1 MFNFLVLWLI
11 VDLNIKGKHAVVIG
25 GGTEGI
31 RKVRALLGQDCKI
44 TVISNRFNRFL
55 MEQADLGRIELVK
68 AKLRDANILDNYA
81 DAFLV
86 LAATN
91 DRDLNRKI
99 IQTGRSLRA
108 FVYAADDPAVSDF
121 SYASIINI
129 EGIMQVAISTSGKS
143 PLMAR
148 KIRIKAE
155 RVLRRIIKKSDIENA
170 KLQEFARQVA
180 RPHIRTV
187 DERKEFL
194 YSVVK
199 NRQIQNLI
207 KEDRIEDAKS
217 ATLELLHKWEKKGKT

>member
-1 MFNFLVLWLI
+1 MI
-11 VDLNIKGKHAVVIG
+11 VDLNIKGKRAIVVG

-55 MEQADLGRIELVK
+55 TEQADSGKIELVK
-68 AKLRDANILDNYA
+68 ARLKDANILDNYN

-91 DRDLNRKI
+91 DRELNRKI
-99 IQTGRSLRA
+99 IERGRSLKA
-108 FVYAADDPAVSDF
+108 FVYAADDPPVSDF
-121 SYASIINI
+121 SYASIINM
-129 EGIMQVAISTSGKS
+129 EGIVQVAISTSGKS

-155 RVLRRIIKKSDIENA
+155 RVLRRIIKKADIENA
-170 KLQEFARQVA
+170 KLQEFARQAA

-217 ATLELLHKWEKKGKT
+217 ATLELLHKWERKGRT

>member
-1 MFNFLVLWLI
+1 LI
-11 VDLNIKGKHAVVIG
+11 VDLNIKGKRAIVVG

-55 MEQADLGRIELVK
+55 IEQADSGKIELVK
-68 AKLRDANILDNYA
+68 ARLKDANILDNYN

-91 DRDLNRKI
+91 DRELNRKI
-99 IQTGRSLRA
+99 IERGRSLMA

-129 EGIMQVAISTSGKS
+129 EGIVQVAISTSGKS

-155 RVLRRIIKKSDIENA
+155 RVLRRIIKKADIENA
-170 KLQEFARQVA
+170 KLQEFARQEA
-180 RPHIRTV
+180 RPYIRTV

-217 ATLELLHKWEKKGKT
+217 ATLELLHKWERKGRT

>member
-1 MFNFLVLWLI
+1 LI
-11 VDLNIKGKHAVVIG
+11 VDLNIKGKHAIVIG

-44 TVISNRFNRFL
+44 TVISNRFNRF
-55 MEQADLGRIELVK
+55 MIEQSELGKIELVK
-68 AKLRDANILDNYA
+68 AKLRDVNILDNYG

-91 DRDLNRKI
+91 DRELNRRI
-99 IQTGRSLRA
+99 IERGRSLRA

-121 SYASIINI
+121 SYASVINI
-129 EGIMQVAISTSGKS
+129 EGIVQIAISTSGKS

-155 RVLRRIIKKSDIENA
+155 RVLHRIIKKADIENA
-170 KLQEFARQVA
+170 KLQEFARQAA

-199 NRQIQNLI
+199 NNQIQNLI

-217 ATLELLHKWEKKGKT
+217 ATLELLDKWEKKGRT

>member
-1 MFNFLVLWLI
+1 LI

-31 RKVRALLGQDCKI
+31 RKVRGLLGQDCKI
-44 TVISNRFNRFL
+44 TVISNRVNRFL
-55 MEQADLGRIELVK
+55 IEQAALGKIKLVK
-68 AKLRDANILDNYA
+68 AKLSDANILDNYS

-91 DRDLNRKI
+91 DRELNRKI
-99 IQTGRSLRA
+99 IERGRLIKA

-121 SYASIINI
+121 SYASIVNI
-129 EGIMQVAISTSGKS
+129 EGIVQVAISTSGKS

-155 RVLRRIIKKSDIENA
+155 RVLRRIIKKADIENA
-170 KLQEFARQVA
+170 KLQEFARQAA
-180 RPHIRTV
+180 RLHIRTV
-187 DERKEFL
+187 GERKEFL
-194 YSVVK
+194 YSVIK

-207 KEDRIEDAKS
+207 KEDRMEDAKS
-217 ATLELLHKWEKKGKT
+217 ATLELLHEWEKKGRT

>member
-1 MFNFLVLWLI
+1 M
-11 VDLNIKGKHAVVIG
+11 KGKHAVVIG

-55 MEQADLGRIELVK
+55 IDQAARGSIELVK
-68 AKLRDANILDNYA
+68 AKLRDADLLDNYR
-81 DAFLV
+81 DAFMV

-91 DRDLNRKI
+91 DRALNRKI
-99 IQTGRSLRA
+99 VERGRALRA
-108 FVYAADDPAVSDF
+108 FVYAADDPVVSDF

-129 EGIMQVAISTSGKS
+129 EGIMQVAISTSGRS

-148 KIRIKAE
+148 KLRIRAE
-155 RVLRRIIKKSDIENA
+155 RIFRRIINKTDIENA
-170 KLQEFARQVA
+170 KLQEFARQAA
-180 RPHIRTV
+180 RPHIKTV
-187 DERKEFL
+187 DERKQFL
-194 YSVVK
+194 YSVIK

-217 ATLELLHKWEKKGKT
+217 ATLELLHRWEKKDRT

>member
-1 MFNFLVLWLI
+1 MI

-55 MEQADLGRIELVK
+55 MGQADLGRIELVK

-99 IQTGRSLRA
+99 IQRGRSLRA
-108 FVYAADDPAVSDF
+108 FVYAADDPDVSDF

-129 EGIMQVAISTSGKS
+129 EGIVQVAISTSGKS

-155 RVLRRIIKKSDIENA
+155 RVLRRIIKKADIENA
-170 KLQEFARQVA
+170 KLQEFARQAA

-217 ATLELLHKWEKKGKT
+217 ATLELLHKWEKKGKK

>member
-1 MFNFLVLWLI
+1 LI
-11 VDLNIKGKHAVVIG
+11 VDLNIKGKRAIVLG

-55 MEQADLGRIELVK
+55 IEQADSGKIELVK
-68 AKLRDANILDNYA
+68 ARLKDANILDNYS

-91 DRDLNRKI
+91 DRELNRKI
-99 IQTGRSLRA
+99 IERGRSLRA

-129 EGIMQVAISTSGKS
+129 EGIVQVAISTSGKS

-148 KIRIKAE
+148 KMRIKAE
-155 RVLRRIIKKSDIENA
+155 RVLRRIIKKADIENA
-170 KLQEFARQVA
+170 KLQEFARQAA

-207 KEDRIEDAKS
+207 KEDRMEDAKS
-217 ATLELLHKWEKKGKT
+217 ATLELLHKWEKKVRT

>member
-1 MFNFLVLWLI
+1 LI
-11 VDLNIKGKHAVVIG
+11 VDLNIKGKRAVVIG

-31 RKVRALLGQDCKI
+31 RKVRALLDQECKI
-44 TVISNRFNRFL
+44 TVVSNRFNRFL
-55 MEQADLGRIELVK
+55 IEQADLGKINLVK
-68 AKLRDANILDNYA
+68 TKLRDANILDDYR
-81 DAFLV
+81 DAFMV

-91 DRDLNRKI
+91 DRELNRKI
-99 IQTGRSLRA
+99 IERGRSLGA
-108 FVYAADDPAVSDF
+108 FVYAADDPTVSDF

-129 EGIMQVAISTSGKS
+129 EGIVQVAISTSGKS

-170 KLQEFARQVA
+170 KLQEFARQAA

-187 DERKEFL
+187 DERKDFL

-217 ATLELLHKWEKKGKT
+217 ATLELLQKWEKKGRT

>member
-1 MFNFLVLWLI
+1 MI
-11 VDLNIKGKHAVVIG
+11 VDLNIKGKRAIVVG

-55 MEQADLGRIELVK
+55 MEQADSGKIELVK
-68 AKLRDANILDNYA
+68 ARLKDANILDNYN

-91 DRDLNRKI
+91 DRELNRKI
-99 IQTGRSLRA
+99 IERGRSLKA
-108 FVYAADDPAVSDF
+108 FVYAADDPPVSDF

-129 EGIMQVAISTSGKS
+129 EGIVQVAISTSGKS

-155 RVLRRIIKKSDIENA
+155 RVLRRIIKKADIENA
-170 KLQEFARQVA
+170 KLQEFARQAA

-217 ATLELLHKWEKKGKT
+217 ATLELLHKWERKGRA

>member
-1 MFNFLVLWLI
+1 LI
-11 VDLNIKGKHAVVIG
+11 VDLNIKGKRAIVVG

-55 MEQADLGRIELVK
+55 IEQADSGKIELVK
-68 AKLRDANILDNYA
+68 ARLKDANILDNYN

-91 DRDLNRKI
+91 DRELNRKI
-99 IQTGRSLRA
+99 IERGRSLKA
-108 FVYAADDPAVSDF
+108 FVYAADDPPVSDF

-129 EGIMQVAISTSGKS
+129 EGIVQVAISTSGKS

-155 RVLRRIIKKSDIENA
+155 RVLRRIIKKADIENA
-170 KLQEFARQVA
+170 KLQEFARQAA

-217 ATLELLHKWEKKGKT
+217 ATLELLHKWERKGGT